1 LTGYNNIT
9 VYYTT
14 LFSLKHHH
22 KYSMEELY
30 NMYPY
35 ERDMFVEL
43 IMQHLKQVEEEIKR
57 KNG

>member
-1 LTGYNNIT
+1 
-9 VYYTT
+9 
-14 LFSLKHHH
+14 
-22 KYSMEELY
+22 MEELY